1 MNFAPPLRADEV
13 ACQVGAKRSLGKIK
27 GTGINGFVE
36 LPRLTIARPILPSKE
51 WIIMHFMAEH
61 ILTALGYRHGPI
73 FYGRRRRNRTPFD
86 SLASTIPGTT
96 IILCRLGLADLAP

>member
-1 MNFAPPLRADEV
+1 
-13 ACQVGAKRSLGKIK
+13 
-27 GTGINGFVE
+27 
-36 LPRLTIARPILPSKE
+36 
-51 WIIMHFMAEH
+51 MHFMAEH